1 MATLTAEIAVI
12 VADIVE
18 QDFDFWHCITINVS
32 LPIRESQCD

>member
-18 QDFDFWHCITINVS
+18 QDFDS
-32 LPIRESQCD
+32 REDAEVFLMF